1 MIPRRIILH
10 HTAGGTLKGAEDTLR
25 KRGLAY
31 HYMIDKDG
39 SIHRYHSPT
48 DYAAH
53 AAGHNQGSIGIAFVG
68 GGTFGPV
75 NSNQYDALIGLITV
89 LMEKHPTI
97 ATITG
102 HKHVSTSG
110 KIDPRWPGEPADGV
124 NLDVDRQWMTKI
136 QSETGLTL
144 ILKI

>member
-68 GGTFGPV
+68 DGTFGPV

-110 KIDPRWPGEPADGV
+110 K
-124 NLDVDRQWMTKI
+124 
-136 QSETGLTL
+136 
-144 ILKI
+144 